1 VVVTDEHGTVLDR
14 ANDYIGVATNNTAE
28 YRALLLGL
36 ERARELGAREVEV
49 VNDSQLVARQVTGEY
64 RVKKDALRPLHA
76 EALAA
81 LRDFDRWSIRS
92 VPREQNEHADDL
104 VNEAIDARA
113 GTA

>member
-1 VVVTDEHGTVLDR
+1 VVADADGNVLTR
-14 ANDYIGVATNNTAE
+14 ANDYIGVATNNAAE

-64 RVKKDALRPLHA
+64 RVKKADLRPLHA
-76 EALAA
+76 QALAA
-81 LRDFDRWSIRS
+81 LGEFDRWSIRS
-92 VPREQNEHADDL
+92 VPREQNEHADEL

-113 GTA
+113 PTA